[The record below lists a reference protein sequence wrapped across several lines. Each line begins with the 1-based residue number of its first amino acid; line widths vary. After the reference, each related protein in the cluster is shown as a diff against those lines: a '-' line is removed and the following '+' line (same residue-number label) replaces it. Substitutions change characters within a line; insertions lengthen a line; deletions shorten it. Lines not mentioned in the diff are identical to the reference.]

1 MRNNRFPPSESV
13 VLEFGVRAL
22 ILMPSGESW
31 ETVISGVMF
40 FRMSARR
47 YCCHLLGKLILFLVV
62 VMWHWD
68 LVAVAVWT
76 VHVRVDLLGGVW
88 VEVRELFAELIRV
101 V

>member
-1 MRNNRFPPSESV
+1 MWVAWKFV
-13 VLEFGVRAL
+13 VMSWVMFGWHVVCVVCTVWRVGGWFCLFCFFGV
-22 ILMPSGESW
+22 
-31 ETVISGVMF
+31 
-40 FRMSARR
+40 
-47 YCCHLLGKLILFLVV
+47 VV

-76 VHVRVDLLGGVW
+76 VQVRVDLLGGVW